1 MDIQHKNEL
10 ENKRLRSEELLPTG
24 DKERDMSLFDYIIL
38 WAGMTI
44 NIVAFSLGA
53 QYYNGGK
60 GLSPWTLVV
69 VMLIGYGIVTL
80 FTSLVG
86 DIGTKYGVPFA
97 AYVRAPFGYKGANI
111 AGLIRAIPG
120 LYWFGFLTWIGAGSM
135 NKIFGIIFP
144 GFNNLGLMIVIFAAI
159 QILNTMYGLKA
170 MAKFGWLAIPSLAI
184 MFGAILI
191 GTLNKYNITIPEIM
205 AIETEGGYSFAFAVA
220 GIAGGWLTMALNG
233 SDLSRQIKR
242 DINYNEMNFFKRN
255 KRAILGQV
263 VGLMFVGVI
272 TMLIGVASGI
282 TSGFWDL
289 NDVVPD
295 LFSNSNIALI
305 LCFIVIVFAQWST
318 NTAANLLPPA
328 LVLLNFSPKIKYWMS
343 TIICGVIS
351 IGIMPWKIQSSG
363 GFLVDIQS
371 WISQMLGPIIGI
383 MLCDYFIIRKC
394 KLNVKDLYTAGGQYT
409 YYKGFNLSALVA
421 LFGAFLIGLNF
432 GDYAFFAGLMISV
445 VLYWILMTQITL
457 KKYEQ
462 HIGIEVPITREEL

>member
-1 MDIQHKNEL
+1 MDNLKIESAK
-10 ENKRLRSEELLPTG
+10 LRSKELLPTG
-24 DKERDMSLFDYIIL
+24 DEERNMALFDYIIL

-53 QYYNGGK
+53 QYYDEGK

-97 AYVRAPFGYKGANI
+97 AYIRAPFGYKGANI

-120 LYWFGFLTWIGAGSM
+120 LYWFGFLTWIGAGSL
-135 NKIFGIIFP
+135 NKIMAIIFP
-144 GFNNLGLMIVIFAAI
+144 GFDNLMVMIIIFAAI
-159 QILNTMYGLKA
+159 QVLNTMYGLKA
-170 MAKFGWLAIPSLAI
+170 MAKFGWIAIPSLAV
-184 MFGAILI
+184 MFTAILV
-191 GTLNKYNITIPEIM
+191 GTLSKYNITIPQIM
-205 AIETEGGYSFAFAVA
+205 SIETEGGYSFAFAVA

-233 SDLSRQIKR
+233 SDLTRQIKR
-242 DINYNEMNFFKRN
+242 REGYENMNFFQRN
-255 KRAILGQV
+255 RSAIFGQV
-263 VGLMFVGVI
+263 VGLMLVGVV

-295 LFSNSNIALI
+295 LFADNKIALI

-363 GFLVDIQS
+363 GFLVNIQS

-383 MLCDYFIIRKC
+383 MLADYFIIRKC
-394 KLNVKDLYTAGGQYT
+394 KLNVKDLYTAGGQYE
-409 YYKGFNLSALVA
+409 YSKGFNMSAMIA
-421 LFGAFLIGLNF
+421 LFASFFIGLFF
-432 GDYAFFAGLMISV
+432 GDYAFFAGSFASV
-445 VLYWILMTQITL
+445 IIYCILMKTVTL
-457 KKYEQ
+457 KKYNQ
-462 HIGIEVPITREEL
+462 NIGEEVLFDIEKD

>member
-1 MDIQHKNEL
+1 MDNLKIESAK
-10 ENKRLRSEELLPTG
+10 LRSKELLPTG
-24 DKERDMSLFDYIIL
+24 DEERNMALFDYIIL

-53 QYYNGGK
+53 QYYDGGK

-97 AYVRAPFGYKGANI
+97 AYIRAPFGYKGANI

-120 LYWFGFLTWIGAGSM
+120 LYWFGFLTWIGAGSL
-135 NKIFGIIFP
+135 NKIMAIIFP
-144 GFNNLGLMIVIFAAI
+144 GFDNLMVMIIIFAAI
-159 QILNTMYGLKA
+159 QVLNTMYGLKA
-170 MAKFGWLAIPSLAI
+170 MAKFGWIAIPSLAV
-184 MFGAILI
+184 MFTAILV
-191 GTLNKYNITIPEIM
+191 GTLSKYNITIPQIM
-205 AIETEGGYSFAFAVA
+205 SIETEGGYSFAFAVA

-233 SDLSRQIKR
+233 SDLTRQIKR
-242 DINYNEMNFFKRN
+242 REGYENMNFFQRN
-255 KRAILGQV
+255 RSAIFGQV
-263 VGLMFVGVI
+263 VGLMLVGVV

-295 LFSNSNIALI
+295 LFADNKIALI

-363 GFLVDIQS
+363 GFLVNIQS

-383 MLCDYFIIRKC
+383 MLADYFIIRKC
-394 KLNVKDLYTAGGQYT
+394 KLNVKDLYTAGGQYE
-409 YYKGFNLSALVA
+409 YSKGFNMSAMIA
-421 LFGAFLIGLNF
+421 LFASFFIGLFF
-432 GDYAFFAGLMISV
+432 GDYAFFAGSFASV
-445 VLYWILMTQITL
+445 IIYCILMKTVTL
-457 KKYEQ
+457 KKYNQ
-462 HIGIEVPITREEL
+462 NIGEEVLFDIEKD

>member
-1 MDIQHKNEL
+1 M
-10 ENKRLRSEELLPTG
+10 ENKNLKLRSKELLPTE
-24 DKERDMSLFDYIIL
+24 DHERDMALFDYIIL

-60 GLSPWTLVV
+60 GLSPWTLII
-69 VMLIGYGIVTL
+69 VMLVGYGIVTL
-80 FTSLVG
+80 LTSLIG

-97 AYVRAPFGYKGANI
+97 VYIRAPFGYRGANI
-111 AGLIRAIPG
+111 AGIIRAIPG
-120 LYWFGFLTWIGAGSM
+120 LYWFGFLTWIGAGAL
-135 NKIFGIIFP
+135 NKIMGIIFP
-144 GFNNLGLMIVIFAAI
+144 GFDNLTIMILIFATI

-170 MAKFGWLAIPSLAI
+170 MAKFGWIAIPSLAI
-184 MFGAILI
+184 MFSIILMEI
-191 GTLNKYNITIPEIM
+191 LNKYDITIPQIM
-205 AIETEGGYSFAFAVA
+205 MVETDGGYSFAFAVA

-233 SDLSRQIKR
+233 SDLTRQIRRYEGYEKMSF
-242 DINYNEMNFFKRN
+242 IQRN
-255 KRAILGQV
+255 KRAIFGQV
-263 VGLMFVGVI
+263 IGLMFVGVI

-295 LFSNSNIALI
+295 LFANNKIALV

-351 IGIMPWKIQSSG
+351 VAIMPWKIQSSG

-383 MLCDYFIIRKC
+383 MLADYFIVRKC
-394 KLNVKDLYTAGGQYT
+394 KINVKDLYTSGGQYE
-409 YYKGFNLSALVA
+409 YYKGFNISAIIS
-421 LFGAFLIGLNF
+421 LFGAFIIGLFF
-432 GDYAFFAGLMISV
+432 GDYAFFAGSIASVIIYCFLMKR
-445 VLYWILMTQITL
+445 MTL

-462 HIGIEVPITREEL
+462 NIGTEITFDPSED

>member
-1 MDIQHKNEL
+1 MNNITETL
-10 ENKRLRSEELLPTG
+10 RLRSKELLPSSDSNRT
-24 DKERDMSLFDYIIL
+24 MSLFDYIIL

-60 GLSPWTLVV
+60 GLSPWTLVL
-69 VMLIGYGIVTL
+69 VMFIGYGIVTL
-80 FTSLVG
+80 ITSMIG
-86 DIGTKYGVPFA
+86 DIGTKYGLPFA
-97 AYVRAPFGYKGANI
+97 VYIRAPFGYKGANI
-111 AGLIRAIPG
+111 AGFIRAIPG
-120 LYWFGFLTWIGAGSM
+120 LYWFGFLTWIGAGSL
-135 NKIFGIIFP
+135 NKIMGILFD
-144 GFNNLGLMIVIFAAI
+144 GFDNLSLMIIIFAAV

-170 MAKFGWLAIPSLAI
+170 MAKFGWIAIPSLAV
-184 MFGAILI
+184 MFTGILI
-191 GTLNKYNITIPEIM
+191 ATLNKYNITIPEIM
-205 AIETEGGYSFAFAVA
+205 TIKTEGGYSFAFAVT

-233 SDLSRQIKR
+233 SDLSREIKR
-242 DINYNEMNFFKRN
+242 YPDYQNMNFFQRN

-263 VGLMFVGVI
+263 VGLMFVGII

-295 LFSNSNIALI
+295 LFSGNNTILI

-351 IGIMPWKIQSSG
+351 IGMMPWKIQSSG

-383 MLCDYFIIRKC
+383 MITDYFIIRKC
-394 KLNVKDLYTAGGQYT
+394 KLNVKDLYTAGGQYE
-409 YYKGFNLSALVA
+409 YSNGFNLSAIIS
-421 LFGAFLIGLNF
+421 LFGAFFIGLLF
-432 GDYAFFAGLMISV
+432 GDYAFFMGTVVSMLIYYLLMKF
-445 VLYWILMTQITL
+445 ITL
-457 KKYEQ
+457 KKYNQ
-462 HIGIEVPITREEL
+462 NIGEEIFFDIEND

>member
-1 MDIQHKNEL
+1 MNIKAENE
-10 ENKRLRSEELLPTG
+10 KLRSKELLPTC
-24 DKERDMSLFDYIIL
+24 DKERDMTLFDYIIL

-97 AYVRAPFGYKGANI
+97 AYIRAPFGYKGANV

-120 LYWFGFLTWIGAGSM
+120 LYWFGFLTWIGAGSL
-135 NKIFGIIFP
+135 NKIMAIIFP
-144 GFNNLGLMIVIFAAI
+144 GFDNLMLMIIIFATI
-159 QILNTMYGLKA
+159 QVLNTMYGLKA
-170 MAKFGWLAIPSLAI
+170 MAKFGWIAIPSLAV
-184 MFGAILI
+184 MFTAILI

-205 AIETEGGYSFAFAVA
+205 TIETEGGYSFAFAVA

-233 SDLSRQIKR
+233 SDLTRQIKR
-242 DINYNEMNFFKRN
+242 REGYENMSFFQRN
-255 KRAILGQV
+255 RSAIFGQV
-263 VGLMFVGVI
+263 VGLMLVGVV

-295 LFSNSNIALI
+295 LFSGSKIALI

-343 TIICGVIS
+343 TVICGVIS

-363 GFLVDIQS
+363 GFLVNIQS

-383 MLCDYFIIRKC
+383 MLADYFIIRKC
-394 KLNVKDLYTAGGQYT
+394 KLNVKDLYTAGGQYE
-409 YYKGFNLSALVA
+409 YSNGFNMSAIIA
-421 LFGAFLIGLNF
+421 LFAAFFIGLLF
-432 GDYAFFAGLMISV
+432 GDYAFFAGSIASV
-445 VLYWILMTQITL
+445 IIYCILMKTITL

-462 HIGIEVPITREEL
+462 NIGKEEFFNPDID

>member
-1 MDIQHKNEL
+1 MHLNTENE
-10 ENKRLRSEELLPTG
+10 KLRSKELLPTN
-24 DKERDMSLFDYIIL
+24 DNERDMGLFDYTIL

-97 AYVRAPFGYKGANI
+97 AYIRAPFGYKGANV

-120 LYWFGFLTWIGAGSM
+120 LYWFGFLTWIGAGSL
-135 NKIFGIIFP
+135 NKIMSIIFP
-144 GFNNLGLMIVIFAAI
+144 GFDNLTLMIIIFATV

-170 MAKFGWLAIPSLAI
+170 MAKFGWVAIPSLAI
-184 MFGAILI
+184 MFTAILI
-191 GTLNKYNITIPEIM
+191 ATLNKYHITIPEIM
-205 AIETEGGYSFAFAVA
+205 SIETEGGYSFAFAIA

-233 SDLSRQIKR
+233 SDLTRQIKR
-242 DINYNEMNFFKRN
+242 RKHYDKMNFFQRN
-255 KRAILGQV
+255 RSAILGQV
-263 VGLMFVGVI
+263 IGLMFVGVI

-295 LFSNSNIALI
+295 LFANNNIALI

-383 MLCDYFIIRKC
+383 ILADYFIIRKC
-394 KLNVKDLYTAGGQYT
+394 KLNVKDLYTAGGQYQYT
-409 YYKGFNLSALVA
+409 NGFNISAMIALV
-421 LFGAFLIGLNF
+421 GAFIIGLSS
-432 GDYAFFAGLMISV
+432 GDYAFFVGCIASV
-445 VLYWILMTQITL
+445 IIYCILMKVITL
-457 KKYEQ
+457 KKYNQ
-462 HIGIEVPITREEL
+462 NIGNEVFFNPNED

>member
-1 MDIQHKNEL
+1 M
-10 ENKRLRSEELLPTG
+10 
-24 DKERDMSLFDYIIL
+24 
-38 WAGMTI
+38 
-44 NIVAFSLGA
+44 
-53 QYYNGGK
+53 
-60 GLSPWTLVV
+60 
-69 VMLIGYGIVTL
+69 
-80 FTSLVG
+80 
-86 DIGTKYGVPFA
+86 
-97 AYVRAPFGYKGANI
+97 
-111 AGLIRAIPG
+111 
-120 LYWFGFLTWIGAGSM
+120 
-135 NKIFGIIFP
+135 
-144 GFNNLGLMIVIFAAI
+144 
-159 QILNTMYGLKA
+159 
-170 MAKFGWLAIPSLAI
+170 
-184 MFGAILI
+184 
-191 GTLNKYNITIPEIM
+191 
-205 AIETEGGYSFAFAVA
+205 
-220 GIAGGWLTMALNG
+220 
-233 SDLSRQIKR
+233 
-242 DINYNEMNFFKRN
+242 
-255 KRAILGQV
+255 
-263 VGLMFVGVI
+263 
-272 TMLIGVASGI
+272 
-282 TSGFWDL
+282 
-289 NDVVPD
+289 
-295 LFSNSNIALI
+295 I